1 MNFVDTNILVYSILA
16 NQAPEKHVIAIRL
29 LQEPNLRLSSQV
41 VNELVSALRL
51 KGKLLDDHIRR
62 ILEDLY
68 FRLEVIDLISE
79 DIFAAF
85 SLRDRYNFSYWDS
98 LLVATALRSGAKN
111 LYSEDMQ
118 HGLVVDGRMT
128 IWNPFTHGIIE

>member
-1 MNFVDTNILVYSILA
+1 MNFADTNIFVYSFLPK
-16 NQAPEKHVIAIRL
+16 QSPEKHVIAVRL
-29 LQEPNLRLSSQV
+29 LREPNIGVSSQV

-51 KGKLLDDHIRR
+51 KGKLPDDEIRR

-68 FRLEVIDLISE
+68 FRIEVADLISD

-85 SLRDRYNFSYWDS
+85 DLRARYRFSYWDS
-98 LLVATALRSGAKN
+98 LVVATALRMGAEK

-128 IWNPFTHGIIE
+128 ISNHFI